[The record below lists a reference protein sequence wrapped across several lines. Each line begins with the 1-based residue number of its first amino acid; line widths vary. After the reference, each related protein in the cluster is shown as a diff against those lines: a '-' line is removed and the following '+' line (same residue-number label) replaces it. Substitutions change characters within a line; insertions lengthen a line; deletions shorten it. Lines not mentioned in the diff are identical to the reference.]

1 MDKIKGVVLRKP
13 NEIIEVLNRP
23 LSSMGYKAYNFI
35 LSKFQEKKSNQIIIS
50 TSEILRAIGATDSY
64 EELYQYLDELQKT
77 QVKSIDKR
85 GKLWGGFVL
94 LSAFKKIDKG
104 IYLEIPS
111 LIASRLFKDE
121 NLYYT
126 TIKLLEEK
134 SFKSSY
140 SLIFYEIF
148 KRYENVSIPEYTLED
163 LRKMTKT
170 ETKYKIYYEFKRN
183 VLNPALKEINS
194 FNQKY
199 IYEFQEEY
207 LGRKVYKI
215 KFKKIEKT
223 KETEES
229 TKQGKL
235 LPALPEKLLKA
246 IEKAKKNRFIQE
258 KYSQRAVDKAFEQ
271 FGEELL
277 IKGLN
282 ELYKYNKSISSF
294 SKILNAKIDDIKRAE
309 EVKKQ
314 GTNIRNVTEELVK
327 NEIIGSEKLQTQEN
341 SFDKLLEMVS
351 IQSTAQIKEFST
363 EKKVQFYTE
372 LAGTK
377 NIENLKKFCDKYS
390 LIINLEQ
397 FEGEKND

>member
-258 KYSQRAVDKAFEQ
+258 KYSQRAVDKALEQ

-327 NEIIGSEKLQTQEN
+327 NEITGSEKLQ
-341 SFDKLLEMVS
+341 DKEKSLNELIEMAS
-351 IQSTAQIKEFST
+351 AK
-363 EKKVQFYTE
+363 
-372 LAGTK
+372 LMTK
-377 NIENLKKFCDKYS
+377 NLSADKKINLCKELLKVKTEEELKEFCDKHDI
-390 LIINLEQ
+390 LLNLEL
-397 FEGEKND
+397 F

>member
-258 KYSQRAVDKAFEQ
+258 KYSQRAVDKALEQ

-294 SKILNAKIDDIKRAE
+294 SKILNAKIDDIKQAE

-314 GTNIRNVTEELVK
+314 GTNIHNVTEELVK
-327 NEIIGSEKLQTQEN
+327 NEITGSEKLQ
-341 SFDKLLEMVS
+341 DKEKSLNELIEMAS
-351 IQSTAQIKEFST
+351 AK
-363 EKKVQFYTE
+363 
-372 LAGTK
+372 LMTK
-377 NIENLKKFCDKYS
+377 NLSADKKINLCKELLKVKTEEELKEFCDKHDI
-390 LIINLEQ
+390 LLNLEL
-397 FEGEKND
+397 F

>member
-258 KYSQRAVDKAFEQ
+258 KYSQRAVDKALEQ

-314 GTNIRNVTEELVK
+314 GTNHNVTEELVK
-327 NEIIGSEKLQTQEN
+327 NEITGSEKLQ
-341 SFDKLLEMVS
+341 DKEKSLNELIEMAS
-351 IQSTAQIKEFST
+351 AK
-363 EKKVQFYTE
+363 
-372 LAGTK
+372 LMTK
-377 NIENLKKFCDKYS
+377 NLSADKKINLCKELLKVKTEEELKEFCDKHDI
-390 LIINLEQ
+390 LLNLEL
-397 FEGEKND
+397 F

>member
-111 LIASRLFKDE
+111 LIANRLFKDE

-163 LRKMTKT
+163 LRNMTKT

-258 KYSQRAVDKAFEQ
+258 KYSQRAVDKALEQ

-314 GTNIRNVTEELVK
+314 GTNIHNVTEELVK
-327 NEIIGSEKLQTQEN
+327 NEITGSEKLQ
-341 SFDKLLEMVS
+341 DKEKSLNELIEMASAKLMTKNLSADKKINLCKELLKV
-351 IQSTAQIKEFST
+351 KT
-363 EKKVQFYTE
+363 EKE
-372 LAGTK
+372 LK
-377 NIENLKKFCDKYS
+377 EFCDKHDI
-390 LIINLEQ
+390 LLNLEL
-397 FEGEKND
+397 F

>member
-258 KYSQRAVDKAFEQ
+258 KYSQRAVDKALEQ

-282 ELYKYNKSISSF
+282 ELYKYQKSINSF

-314 GTNIRNVTEELVK
+314 GTNIRNVTEEPVK
-327 NEIIGSEKLQTQEN
+327 NEITGSDKLQSKEKSLN
-341 SFDKLLEMVS
+341 ELIEMASGKLM
-351 IQSTAQIKEFST
+351 
-363 EKKVQFYTE
+363 
-372 LAGTK
+372 TK
-377 NIENLKKFCDKYS
+377 NLSADKKINLCKELLKVKNEEELKIFCDKHDI
-390 LIINLEQ
+390 LLNLEL
-397 FEGEKND
+397 F

>member
-258 KYSQRAVDKAFEQ
+258 KYSQRAVDKALEQ

-314 GTNIRNVTEELVK
+314 GTNIHNVTEEAVK
-327 NEIIGSEKLQTQEN
+327 TEIIRS
-341 SFDKLLEMVS
+341 
-351 IQSTAQIKEFST
+351 
-363 EKKVQFYTE
+363 
-372 LAGTK
+372 
-377 NIENLKKFCDKYS
+377 ENLENKKKSLDELIKMTSAKLMTKDLSADKKINLCKEILKVKSEEELKEFCDKHDI
-390 LIINLEQ
+390 LLNLEL
-397 FEGEKND
+397 F

>member
-258 KYSQRAVDKAFEQ
+258 KYSQRAVDKALEQ

-314 GTNIRNVTEELVK
+314 GTNIHNVTEELVK
-327 NEIIGSEKLQTQEN
+327 NEITGSEKLQ
-341 SFDKLLEMVS
+341 DKEKSLNELIEMAS
-351 IQSTAQIKEFST
+351 AK
-363 EKKVQFYTE
+363 
-372 LAGTK
+372 LMTK
-377 NIENLKKFCDKYS
+377 NLSADKKINLCKELLKVKTEEELKEFCDKHDI
-390 LIINLEQ
+390 LLNLEL
-397 FEGEKND
+397 F

>member
-111 LIASRLFKDE
+111 LIANRLFKDE

-148 KRYENVSIPEYTLED
+148 KRYENVSIPEYTIED
-163 LRKMTKT
+163 LRNMTKT

-258 KYSQRAVDKAFEQ
+258 KYSQRAVDKALEQ

-314 GTNIRNVTEELVK
+314 GTNIHNVTEELVK
-327 NEIIGSEKLQTQEN
+327 NEITGSEKLQ
-341 SFDKLLEMVS
+341 DK
-351 IQSTAQIKEFST
+351 
-363 EKKVQFYTE
+363 EKSLNE
-372 LAGTK
+372 LIEIASAKLMTK
-377 NIENLKKFCDKYS
+377 NLSADKKINLCKELLKVKTEEELKEFCDKHDI
-390 LIINLEQ
+390 LLNLEL
-397 FEGEKND
+397 F

>member
-258 KYSQRAVDKAFEQ
+258 KYSQRAVDKALEQ

-294 SKILNAKIDDIKRAE
+294 SRILNAKIDDIKRAE

-327 NEIIGSEKLQTQEN
+327 NEITGSEKLQ
-341 SFDKLLEMVS
+341 DKEKSLNELIEMAS
-351 IQSTAQIKEFST
+351 AK
-363 EKKVQFYTE
+363 
-372 LAGTK
+372 LMTK
-377 NIENLKKFCDKYS
+377 NLSADKKINLCKELLKVKTEEELKEFCDKHDI
-390 LIINLEQ
+390 LLNLEL
-397 FEGEKND
+397 F

>member
-111 LIASRLFKDE
+111 LIANRLFKDE

-163 LRKMTKT
+163 LRNMTKT

-223 KETEES
+223 KETEEN

-258 KYSQRAVDKAFEQ
+258 KYSQRAVDKALEQ

-294 SKILNAKIDDIKRAE
+294 SRILNAKIDDIKRAE

-314 GTNIRNVTEELVK
+314 GTNIHNVTEELVK
-327 NEIIGSEKLQTQEN
+327 NEITGSEKLQ
-341 SFDKLLEMVS
+341 DKEKSLNELIEMAS
-351 IQSTAQIKEFST
+351 AK
-363 EKKVQFYTE
+363 
-372 LAGTK
+372 LMTK
-377 NIENLKKFCDKYS
+377 NLSADKKINLCKELLKVKTEEELKEFCDKHDI
-390 LIINLEQ
+390 LLNLEL
-397 FEGEKND
+397 F

>member
-314 GTNIRNVTEELVK
+314 GTNIHNVTEELVK
-327 NEIIGSEKLQTQEN
+327 NEITGSEKLQ
-341 SFDKLLEMVS
+341 DKEKSLNELIEMAS
-351 IQSTAQIKEFST
+351 AK
-363 EKKVQFYTE
+363 
-372 LAGTK
+372 LMTK
-377 NIENLKKFCDKYS
+377 NLSADKKINLCKELLKVKTEEELKEFCDKHDI
-390 LIINLEQ
+390 LLNLEL
-397 FEGEKND
+397 F

>member
-111 LIASRLFKDE
+111 LIANRLFKDE

-148 KRYENVSIPEYTLED
+148 KRYENVSIPEYTIED
-163 LRKMTKT
+163 LRNMTKT

-258 KYSQRAVDKAFEQ
+258 KYSQRAVDKALEQ

-314 GTNIRNVTEELVK
+314 GTNIHNVTEELVK
-327 NEIIGSEKLQTQEN
+327 NEITGSEKLQ
-341 SFDKLLEMVS
+341 DKEKSLNELIEMAS
-351 IQSTAQIKEFST
+351 AK
-363 EKKVQFYTE
+363 
-372 LAGTK
+372 LMTK
-377 NIENLKKFCDKYS
+377 NLSADKKINLCKELLKVKTEEELKEFCDKHDI
-390 LIINLEQ
+390 LLNLEL
-397 FEGEKND
+397 F

>member
-111 LIASRLFKDE
+111 LIANRLFKDE

-163 LRKMTKT
+163 LRNMTKT

-258 KYSQRAVDKAFEQ
+258 KYSQRAVDKALEQ

-294 SKILNAKIDDIKRAE
+294 SRILNAKIDDIKRAE

-314 GTNIRNVTEELVK
+314 GTNIHNVTEELVK
-327 NEIIGSEKLQTQEN
+327 NEITGSEKLQ
-341 SFDKLLEMVS
+341 DKEKSLNELIEMAS
-351 IQSTAQIKEFST
+351 AK
-363 EKKVQFYTE
+363 
-372 LAGTK
+372 LMTK
-377 NIENLKKFCDKYS
+377 NLSADKKINLCKELLKVKTEEELKEFCDKHDI
-390 LIINLEQ
+390 LLNLEL
-397 FEGEKND
+397 F

>member
-246 IEKAKKNRFIQE
+246 IEKVKKNRFIQE
-258 KYSQRAVDKAFEQ
+258 KYSQRAVDKALEQ

-314 GTNIRNVTEELVK
+314 GTNIHNVTEELVK
-327 NEIIGSEKLQTQEN
+327 NEITGSEKLQ
-341 SFDKLLEMVS
+341 DKEKSLNELIEMAS
-351 IQSTAQIKEFST
+351 AK
-363 EKKVQFYTE
+363 
-372 LAGTK
+372 LMTK
-377 NIENLKKFCDKYS
+377 NLSADKKINLCKELLKVKTEEELKEFCDKHDI
-390 LIINLEQ
+390 LLNLEL
-397 FEGEKND
+397 F

>member
-111 LIASRLFKDE
+111 LIANRLFKDE

-148 KRYENVSIPEYTLED
+148 KRYENVSIPKYTLED
-163 LRKMTKT
+163 LRNMTKT

>member
-258 KYSQRAVDKAFEQ
+258 KYSQRAVDKALEQ

-294 SKILNAKIDDIKRAE
+294 SKILNAKIDDIKQDE

-314 GTNIRNVTEELVK
+314 GTNIHNVTEELVK
-327 NEIIGSEKLQTQEN
+327 NEITGSEKLQ
-341 SFDKLLEMVS
+341 DKEKSLNELIEMAS
-351 IQSTAQIKEFST
+351 AK
-363 EKKVQFYTE
+363 
-372 LAGTK
+372 LMTK
-377 NIENLKKFCDKYS
+377 NLSADKKINLCKELLKVKTEEELKEFCDKHDI
-390 LIINLEQ
+390 LLNLEL
-397 FEGEKND
+397 F

>member
-215 KFKKIEKT
+215 KFKKKEKT

-258 KYSQRAVDKAFEQ
+258 KYSQRAVDKALEQ

-314 GTNIRNVTEELVK
+314 GTNIHNVTEELVK
-327 NEIIGSEKLQTQEN
+327 NEITGSEKLQ
-341 SFDKLLEMVS
+341 DKEKSLNELIEMAS
-351 IQSTAQIKEFST
+351 AK
-363 EKKVQFYTE
+363 
-372 LAGTK
+372 LMTK
-377 NIENLKKFCDKYS
+377 NLSADKKINLCKELLKVKTEEELKEFCDKHDI
-390 LIINLEQ
+390 LLNLEL
-397 FEGEKND
+397 F